1 MSGVA
6 SGCLRHFSSA
16 GQRGSRAGGQRAS
29 LAESPELSCPA
40 ARLPIWPTDMI
51 SLARRYRPK
60 RFSDLLVQDHV
71 AGVLRGAISR
81 GRVAHGYLLTGPRG
95 VGKTTAARILAM
107 ALNCAHRDPG
117 GDPCGDCENCLRIW
131 NGSANLDVVEIDAAS
146 NRGVDDARDLR
157 ERAMYAASRE
167 GHYKVYIIDEAHMLT
182 REAWNALLKIL
193 EEPPPG
199 VVFVFATTEPQK
211 IAASAAPVMS
221 RLQRF
226 DFRRIGP
233 HAIRDRLRQ
242 VLSAE
247 GLSADDDALTLIARH
262 ADGGMRDALSVMDQC
277 LSFGDGAVSAQRVRE
292 VLGLADDELYEE
304 MLRLVVEHDPAAV
317 FPLVDRL
324 SDAGVDLTEFVSG
337 AAEVLRGVLM
347 LQVGAEPEE
356 LTEAVRGT
364 LERYRERLEP
374 GDVLRMLQMLHDN
387 EVNIRRNVNSRLT
400 VETLLLRWAMLDRIV
415 DLEEVLAQ
423 AGQEVAGKRGG
434 REAATAAPVITSG
447 ARPELAPSDAA
458 SPRPRVPASPPLASP
473 PPSVPA
479 APPPTAKLAP
489 SIEAIRAGW
498 PAIVVAA
505 RVQSRFLG
513 ELLAS
518 VEPSELALPWL
529 NVVMREPNQLF
540 AERLEQEAT
549 KVEEILSRS
558 LGQPV
563 RLRVSLAAP
572 PDGPPPATRRLSDAS
587 IKADRLREFRSKD
600 PALDTAA
607 DALDLEIVD

>member
-1 MSGVA
+1 M
-6 SGCLRHFSSA
+6 
-16 GQRGSRAGGQRAS
+16 
-29 LAESPELSCPA
+29 
-40 ARLPIWPTDMI
+40 TI

-60 RFSDLLVQDHV
+60 RFTDLLVQDHV
-71 AGVLRGAISR
+71 AAVLRGAISR

-107 ALNCAHRDPG
+107 ALNCGQRDAG
-117 GDPCGDCENCLRIW
+117 GEPCGECENCLRIW

-167 GHYKVYIIDEAHMLT
+167 GHYKVYIVDEAHMLT

-211 IAASAAPVMS
+211 IATSAAPVMS

-226 DFRRIGP
+226 DFRRIGSQ
-233 HAIRDRLRQ
+233 AIRDRLRQ

-247 GLSADDDALTLIARH
+247 NLSADEDALTLIARH
-262 ADGGMRDALSVMDQC
+262 ADGGMRDALSILDQC
-277 LSFGDGAVSAQRVRE
+277 LSFGEGAVTAQRVRE

-304 MLRLVVEHDPAAV
+304 MLRLIVEHDPGAV
-317 FPLVDRL
+317 FSLTDRL
-324 SDAGVDLTEFVSG
+324 SDAGVDLTEFTAG
-337 AAEVLRGVLM
+337 AADVLRAVLM
-347 LQVGAEPEE
+347 LQVGAEPEGI
-356 LTEAVRGT
+356 TEAVRAT
-364 LERYRERLEP
+364 LERYRSRLES

-387 EVNIRRNVNSRLT
+387 EVNIRRNVNARLT
-400 VETLLLRWAMLDRIV
+400 VETLLLRWAMLDRMV
-415 DLEEVLAQ
+415 DLEEVIKAGQGRGGGAGQ
-423 AGQEVAGKRGG
+423 ASAGQRESQEVAGQRSGESG
-434 REAATAAPVITSG
+434 RKESTPRNPATQGATPDAQPSTPGASAPLPSG
-447 ARPELAPSDAA
+447 TTTP
-458 SPRPRVPASPPLASP
+458 PA
-473 PPSVPA
+473 
-479 APPPTAKLAP
+479 TAKLAP

-505 RVQSRFLG
+505 RIQSRFLG

-518 VEPSELALPWL
+518 VDPAELALPWL
-529 NVVMREPNQLF
+529 TVVMREPNQLF
-540 AERLEQEAT
+540 AERLEQEAP

-558 LGQPV
+558 LGQAV
-563 RLRVSLAAP
+563 RLKITAPKQEAP
-572 PDGPPPATRRLSDAS
+572 PSGARRISEAS

-600 PALDTAA
+600 PTLDTAA

>member
-1 MSGVA
+1 M
-6 SGCLRHFSSA
+6 
-16 GQRGSRAGGQRAS
+16 
-29 LAESPELSCPA
+29 
-40 ARLPIWPTDMI
+40 TI

-71 AGVLRGAISR
+71 ATVLRGAISR

-107 ALNCAHRDPG
+107 ALNCGSRDPA
-117 GDPCGDCENCLRIW
+117 GDPCGECENCLRIW

-167 GHYKVYIIDEAHMLT
+167 GHYKVYIVDEAHMLT

-211 IAASAAPVMS
+211 IAAAAAPVMS

-233 HAIRDRLRQ
+233 SAIADRLRQ
-242 VLSAE
+242 VLALES
-247 GLSADDDALTLIARH
+247 LSADDDALTLIARH
-262 ADGGMRDALSVMDQC
+262 ADGGMRDALSVLDQC

-304 MLRLVVEHDPAAV
+304 MLRLVVEHDPGAV

-324 SDAGVDLTEFVSG
+324 NEAGVDLTEFISG

-347 LQVGAEPEE
+347 LQVGAQPEG

-364 LERYRERLEP
+364 LERYRQRLEP
-374 GDVLRMLQMLHDN
+374 GDVLRMLQLLNDN
-387 EVNIRRNVNSRLT
+387 EVNIRRNLNSRLT
-400 VETLLLRWAMLDRIV
+400 VETLLLRWAMLDRMV
-415 DLEEVLAQ
+415 DLEEVIQ
-423 AGQEVAGKRGG
+423 AGKPGSGEAGKG
-434 REAATAAPVITSG
+434 REIDQRSVR
-447 ARPELAPSDAA
+447 RPTQLPSAE
-458 SPRPRVPASPPLASP
+458 ASP

-479 APPPTAKLAP
+479 SPLAGGPASPPPSVPASPPTAKLAP

-518 VEPSELALPWL
+518 VDPAELALPWL
-529 NVVMREPNQLF
+529 SVVLKEPNQLF
-540 AERLEQEAT
+540 AERLEQEAS
-549 KVEEILSRS
+549 KVEEILTRT

-563 RLRVSLAAP
+563 RLRVTMAMP
-572 PDGPPPATRRLSDAS
+572 EGGPPAKRRISDAS

-600 PALDTAA
+600 PTLDTAA

>member
-1 MSGVA
+1 M
-6 SGCLRHFSSA
+6 
-16 GQRGSRAGGQRAS
+16 
-29 LAESPELSCPA
+29 
-40 ARLPIWPTDMI
+40 TI

-71 AGVLRGAISR
+71 AAVLRGAISR

-107 ALNCAHRDPG
+107 ALNCGQRDAG
-117 GDPCGDCENCLRIW
+117 GEPCGECENCLRIW

-167 GHYKVYIIDEAHMLT
+167 GHYKVYIVDEAHMLT

-211 IAASAAPVMS
+211 IATSAAPVMS

-226 DFRRIGP
+226 DFRRIGSQ
-233 HAIRDRLRQ
+233 AIRDRLRQ

-247 GLSADDDALTLIARH
+247 NLSADEDALTLIARH
-262 ADGGMRDALSVMDQC
+262 ADGGMRDALSILDQC
-277 LSFGDGAVSAQRVRE
+277 LSFGEGAVTAQRVRE

-304 MLRLVVEHDPAAV
+304 MLRLIVEHDPGAV
-317 FPLVDRL
+317 FSLTDRL
-324 SDAGVDLTEFVSG
+324 SDAGVDLTEFTAG
-337 AAEVLRGVLM
+337 AADVLRAVLM
-347 LQVGAEPEE
+347 LQVGAEPEGI
-356 LTEAVRGT
+356 TEAVRAT
-364 LERYRERLEP
+364 LERYRSRLEP

-387 EVNIRRNVNSRLT
+387 EVNIRRNVNARLT
-400 VETLLLRWAMLDRIV
+400 VETLLLRWAMLDRMV
-415 DLEEVLAQ
+415 DLEEVIK
-423 AGQEVAGKRGG
+423 AGQGRGG
-434 REAATAAPVITSG
+434 GAGQASARHRESGEAAGQRSG
-447 ARPELAPSDAA
+447 PGA
-458 SPRPRVPASPPLASP
+458 SSEA
-473 PPSVPA
+473 PPSTSRASAPLPRGPA
-479 APPPTAKLAP
+479 APPATAKLAP

-505 RVQSRFLG
+505 RIQSRFLG
-513 ELLAS
+513 ELLAA
-518 VEPSELALPWL
+518 VDPAELTLPWL
-529 NVVMREPNQLF
+529 TVVMREPNQLF
-540 AERLEQEAT
+540 AERLEQEAP

-558 LGQPV
+558 LGQAV
-563 RLRVSLAAP
+563 RLKITAPKQDAP
-572 PDGPPPATRRLSDAS
+572 PSGTRRISEAS

-600 PALDTAA
+600 PTLDTAA